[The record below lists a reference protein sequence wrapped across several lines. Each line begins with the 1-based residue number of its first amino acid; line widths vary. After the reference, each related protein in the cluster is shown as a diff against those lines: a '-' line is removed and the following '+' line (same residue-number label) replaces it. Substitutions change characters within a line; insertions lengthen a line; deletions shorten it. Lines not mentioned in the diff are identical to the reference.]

1 MLNRICIA
9 LLHCTLV
16 YVSLGCHS
24 LQAEL
29 ITLFD
34 GNGLPANQPWLSYA
48 SSGGSATQTE
58 QTSGVRLVTDL
69 AASAGYSNYTPLAAL
84 KNGTFPSLNRTNGF
98 ELNFNLA
105 VSSENHS
112 SNDRAGFS
120 VSLIG
125 SDVRGIE
132 LGFWGNQIWA
142 QESSPLFTHGETI
155 NFDTSVQ
162 RDYRLRV
169 QDNSYALFSG
179 GNQLLSGSIRNYTAF
194 GAPPYILPNFVFLGD
209 NTTSAGADITLGAI
223 TLQSNLAAVPEP
235 SSLFF
240 LLATS
245 TLVVWRKVLGRR
257 RFSCQADGC
266 VRKD

>member
-1 MLNRICIA
+1 MLNRTCIA
-9 LLHCTLV
+9 FFNCILL
-16 YVSLGCHS
+16 YVSFGCHS
-24 LQAEL
+24 LKAEL

-48 SSGGSATQTE
+48 TTGGTATQTG
-58 QTSGVRLVTDL
+58 QTTGVRLVTDL
-69 AASAGYSNYTPLAAL
+69 AASAGYSNYTPLGAL
-84 KNGTFPSLNRTNGF
+84 KNGTFPSLNRANGF
-98 ELNFNLA
+98 ELTFNLT

-112 SNDRAGFS
+112 NNNRAGFS

-155 NFDTSVQ
+155 DFDTTLQ

-179 GNQLLSGSIRNYTAF
+179 GNQLLTGSIRNYTAF
-194 GAPPYILPNFVFLGD
+194 GSPPYTLPNFLFLGD

-223 TLQSNLAAVPEP
+223 TLQSDLTAVPEP

-245 TLVVWRKVLGRR
+245 ILILCRKVVFRP
-257 RFSCQADGC
+257 RFSC
-266 VRKD
+266 

>member
-1 MLNRICIA
+1 MFNRTYIAFLNCI
-9 LLHCTLV
+9 LL
-16 YVSLGCHS
+16 YVSFGCHS
-24 LQAEL
+24 LKAEL

-48 SSGGSATQTE
+48 TTGGTATQTG
-58 QTSGVRLVTDL
+58 QTTGVRLVTDL
-69 AASAGYSNYTPLAAL
+69 AASAGYSNYTPLGAL
-84 KNGTFPSLNRTNGF
+84 KNGTFPSLNRSNGF
-98 ELNFNLA
+98 ELNFNLT

-142 QESSPLFTHGETI
+142 QESSPLFTRGETI

-169 QDNSYALFSG
+169 QDNSYALFTG
-179 GNQLLSGSIRNYTAF
+179 GNQLLTGSIRNYTAF
-194 GAPPYILPNFVFLGD
+194 GSPPYTLPNFLFLGD

-223 TLQSNLAAVPEP
+223 TLQSNLTAVPEP

-245 TLVVWRKVLGRR
+245 ILIIWRKVVFRT
-257 RFSCQADGC
+257 RFSC
-266 VRKD
+266 